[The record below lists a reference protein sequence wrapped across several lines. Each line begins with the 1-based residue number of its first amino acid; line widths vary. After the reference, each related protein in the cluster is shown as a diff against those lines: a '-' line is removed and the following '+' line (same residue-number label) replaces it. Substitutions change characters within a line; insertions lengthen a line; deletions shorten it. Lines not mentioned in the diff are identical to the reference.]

1 MNACFQFRTRLANL
15 LAGRASS
22 ASFGELAWHEHLSA
36 CTECRALIEAEE
48 ALEHLLASL
57 PEPQLPPEL
66 AGRLL
71 ARLEPVRGE
80 SMLDSTLD
88 SVLERGD
95 EVAVPK
101 ALAARMLSR
110 LDGARTA
117 QRGEAELDRVLAR
130 LPAPEVPEELA
141 RRTLARLAL
150 ARRPRRASQ
159 PRLALAAAALL
170 ALGIGAWLL
179 TRGVAVDENTAPEM
193 ASGPTPRAPA
203 VAPRERVLD
212 EPPADLLAS
221 LDLLESWDLVVEDSV
236 EADVLALDAFDALLL
251 DVVDELGDE
260 PRTDAAPERRNG

>member
-1 MNACFQFRTRLANL
+1 MNACRQFRTRLASL

-36 CTECRALIEAEE
+36 CADCRALIEAEE

-57 PEPQLPPEL
+57 PEPQLPAEL

-80 SMLDSTLD
+80 STLD

-141 RRTLARLAL
+141 RRTLARLTL

-170 ALGIGAWLL
+170 ALGVGAWLL
-179 TRGVAVDENTAPEM
+179 TRGIAVDENAAPEL
-193 ASGPTPRAPA
+193 ASGPTPRVPA

-251 DVVDELGDE
+251 DVADELGDE
-260 PRTDAAPERRNG
+260 PRTDTAPERRNG